1 MQVISINTAEA
12 IFEPFWDPELREMDQ
27 WSFELP
33 EKTGIKLIDW
43 WCSFNFEWQ
52 TGEKGEPVFSMSR
65 RYGEGVDVSRY
76 DLLLLSAML
85 PNGCVLRIE
94 AETDRGPRQMDSEPF
109 GEGKRELALPLAGAT
124 RILSLRLTVLAAG
137 DASGVGWFNWAGLQS
152 SARLPD
158 YLAQFREYDA
168 GWEGSLYPEGIPLSF
183 RPKYGIFF
191 SGEQLEDMRALYREK
206 RAAGA
211 ASPYAPDDSYE
222 KYWDPEG
229 CIGDFVNFWDDTR
242 YCRERDSRHY
252 LIRNGVRA
260 AMYGVLEKDAASLR
274 LAARYAMS
282 ILACAHWDDG
292 MICDFP
298 AGSWEHRC
306 FVQSLC
312 LYDLVFIYDLAYE
325 FFAPPAKSRL
335 FRRLADEGIAS
346 INFNAWRHE
355 YIFHN
360 NQMIWFSHGRM
371 AAYALLGKEWPRTAP
386 YMELALRDVE
396 ENIENTVL
404 PDGGYVEGPT
414 YFTCVGQNG
423 GQALYLYARAAGKDL
438 AEVTPERLKASVNFA
453 DALLS
458 TDRGQDMIPICDGK
472 PLMPQSHLAFMAK
485 LLPESGW
492 NAMFWKAVER
502 SGGLADDYFALLSQ
516 STGRQAAYSPPAFV
530 KMPELN
536 LLASHR
542 MLHGEAVKIVLL
554 GNRSGAGHTHE
565 DKGSFILEYAGQT
578 FAMDP
583 GTCDYSSPFSML
595 YKHCQRHNVLVPAGS
610 RVRPAAE
617 NPCMQTISPDGE
629 GDAQRL
635 HASIE
640 AGKAYPDYY
649 ESWTRELQSDS
660 PEELV
665 ITDRYRLK
673 EGCGCG
679 RVEFLW
685 NTVLPVRQEGDAV
698 LIEGERAAVR
708 VEVPEGCRCELRR
721 LELFGGGI
729 QNQIAFVREGT
740 AGQIRTRAVLQAPS
754 APADPAK

>member
-1 MQVISINTAEA
+1 MQAISINTAEA
-12 IFEPFWDPELREMDQ
+12 IFEPFWDPELREMDR

-33 EKTGIKLIDW
+33 EKTGTKLIDW

-52 TGEKGEPVFSMSR
+52 TGEKGEPVLSMSR
-65 RYGEGVDVSRY
+65 SYGEGLDVSRY

-85 PNGCVLRIE
+85 PNGCVLRIA
-94 AETDRGPRQMDSEPF
+94 AETDKGPRQMDSEPF
-109 GEGKRELALPLAGAT
+109 GEGKWELSLPLAGAK
-124 RILSLRLTVLAAG
+124 RLLSLRLTVLAAG
-137 DASGVGWFNWAGLQS
+137 EGPGVGWFNWAGLQS

-168 GWEGSLYPEGIPLSF
+168 AWEGSLYPEGIPLSF

-211 ASPYAPDDSYE
+211 ASPFAPDDSYE

-242 YCRERDSRHY
+242 YCRERDIRHY

-282 ILACAHWDDG
+282 ILACTHWDDG

-312 LYDLVFIYDLAYE
+312 LYDLVFIYDLAHE

-335 FRRLADEGIAS
+335 FRRLAEEGLAS
-346 INFNAWRHE
+346 INFNTWRHE

-386 YMELALRDVE
+386 YRELALRDVA

-414 YFTCVGQNG
+414 YFTCIGRNG

-438 AEVTPERLKASVNFA
+438 SEVTPERLKASVNFA

-458 TDRGQDMIPICDGK
+458 TDKEQDMIPICDGR

-485 LLPESGW
+485 LLPESSW
-492 NAMFWKAVER
+492 NAMFWKSVER
-502 SGGLADDYFALLSQ
+502 SGGLADDYFALLAQ
-516 STGRQAAYSPPAFV
+516 SSGSKAACTPRPFV
-530 KMPELN
+530 KMPEMN

-617 NPCMQTISPDGE
+617 NPCMQTIPPE
-629 GDAQRL
+629 GAGDEKSFR
-635 HASIE
+635 ASIE

-649 ESWTRELQSDS
+649 ETWTRTLQSDS

-665 ITDRYRLK
+665 ITDHYRLK

-679 RVEFLW
+679 RAEFLW

-708 VEVPEGCRCELRR
+708 VEIPEGCRCELRR
-721 LELFGGGI
+721 LELFGGGA
-729 QNQIAFVREGT
+729 QNQIAFIREGT
-740 AGQIRTRAVLQAPS
+740 AGQIRTRALLQAPVSS
-754 APADPAK
+754 AK